1 MERKCSEGKETTVRK
16 LKWDQLD
23 MKDKL
28 VYIEQAEYLIS
39 KGYVSGNQFDIAR
52 SIYEKRR

>member
-1 MERKCSEGKETTVRK
+1 MERKRPEGQETSARK
-16 LKWDQLD
+16 LRWDQLD

-39 KGYVSGNQFDIAR
+39 KGYIIGNQFDIAK